1 MAMRKAHTLCAV
13 AGLLG
18 SLAIGCGG
26 GDPQQMSGPADGA
39 VFTVCAN
46 ETRADAYTAGMSK
59 AGKDGLLTV
68 QLMSSVPGPP
78 IKGSNAWS
86 ITIKNSAGESVES
99 ATIDVTPYMP
109 DHNHGTSVR
118 AVVTPLPEGGYSIAP
133 LYLYM
138 AGLWQ
143 TTLQIHSAAEGDQA
157 AVSDS
162 VVFSFCVQG

>member
-1 MAMRKAHTLCAV
+1 MAMRKANTLCAL

-18 SLAIGCGG
+18 SLATGCGSSA
-26 GDPQQMSGPADGA
+26 PQPMPEQDGA
-39 VFTVCAN
+39 VFAVCAN
-46 ETRADAYTAGMSK
+46 DTRGEAYTAGMSK

-78 IKGSNAWS
+78 IKGNNAWS
-86 ITIKNSAGESVES
+86 ITIKNNAGELVEGAS
-99 ATIDVTPYMP
+99 IVVTPYMP
-109 DHNHGTSVR
+109 DHSHGTSVR
-118 AVVTPLPEGGYSIAP
+118 AVVTPMAEGGYSIAP

-143 TTLQIHSAAEGDQA
+143 TTLQIQSAAEGDKP

-162 VVFSFCVQG
+162 VMFAFCVQG